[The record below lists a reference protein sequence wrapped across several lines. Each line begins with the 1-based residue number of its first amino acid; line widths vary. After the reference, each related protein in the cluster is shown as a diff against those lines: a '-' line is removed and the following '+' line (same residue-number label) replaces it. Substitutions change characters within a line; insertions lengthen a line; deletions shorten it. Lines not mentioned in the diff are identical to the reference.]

1 MTCDVNIL
9 LLWGFELNKGMV
21 RHRFWAGNTD
31 PGHSLTGGFVAR
43 ISFMGVVI
51 LGSLM
56 TPARASSPNDCF
68 GQPVWTD
75 SLLWDDDAFGVAHRL
90 GLEGTRNPG
99 GEFYRGSF
107 AGRTQSLGEPLYS
120 LDLYCTGGKPQR
132 LVFGFLNHADLLAAG
147 RPLAPST
154 FIKERDEARI
164 RIAKRLE
171 ARLGPPAG
179 EGPWTWSWVGHQI
192 QLQTTS
198 SALIVTI
205 EKGDYVPNES
215 KSAGLVEKDH
225 QAFNPAERVKRRDNG
240 DSVITGV
247 PPISQ
252 GNRGY
257 CVPAA
262 WEKVLRYYGVS
273 LNVYELAEAG
283 GTTVNG
289 SSFRGFAT
297 SVGRE
302 LSPLAFKLDY
312 LRETADDIPA
322 IKKYIDQGLPL
333 VWGIDAQLLPQ
344 WVDQTRRRRDE
355 LTGPD
360 KAPRKLSGPPGY
372 HALLIIGYNQAK
384 GEIAVSDSTELGHT
398 TPEIWLTKQE
408 ARLVSI
414 PSAPLIAVL
423 PPNSLVVPTRAF
435 KNPRWY

>member
-21 RHRFWAGNTD
+21 RQRFWAGNRGSGRRC
-31 PGHSLTGGFVAR
+31 PWGLRAR
-43 ISFMGVVI
+43 IYFMVLVI
-51 LGSLM
+51 WGCLTS
-56 TPARASSPNDCF
+56 PAPASNLNDCF
-68 GQPVWTD
+68 GTPVWTD

-90 GLEGTRNPG
+90 GLEGTRNAG
-99 GEFYRGSF
+99 SEFYRGSF
-107 AGRTQSLGEPLYS
+107 AGRTRTLGEPLYS
-120 LDLYCTGGKPQR
+120 LDLYCMEGKPQR
-132 LVFGFLNHADLLAAG
+132 LVFGFLNEADLHAAG
-147 RPLAPST
+147 RSLAPAD
-154 FIKERDEARI
+154 FIKERDEARS

-179 EGPWTWSWVGHQI
+179 EGPWIWSWVGHRI

-205 EKGDYVPNES
+205 EKGNHIPNES
-215 KSAGLVEKDH
+215 KSAGLVEQDH
-225 QAFNPAERVKRRDNG
+225 KAFNPAEKVKRRENG
-240 DSVITGV
+240 DVVVTGI
-247 PPISQ
+247 PQISQ

-262 WEKVLRYYGVS
+262 WEKVLRYYGVA

-283 GTTVNG
+283 GTHVNG
-289 SSFRGFAT
+289 SSFRGFAV
-297 SVGRE
+297 SVSRE

-312 LRETADDIPA
+312 LRDTADDIPA
-322 IKKYIDQGLPL
+322 IKKYIDQGMPL

-344 WVDQTRRRRDE
+344 WIEQTRRRRDE
-355 LTGPD
+355 LSTPD
-360 KAPRKLSGPPGY
+360 KVTRKLSGPPGY
-372 HALLIIGYNQAK
+372 HALLIIGYNESK

-408 ARLVSI
+408 ARQVTI
-414 PSAPLIAVL
+414 ASAPLIAVL
-423 PPNSLVVPTRAF
+423 PPNSLVVPTKAF